1 MLSFI
6 VTPAMVGVMGVA
18 RVAAGLDTA
27 VYSICS
33 GSNATTDVRT
43 LRVLPLPFGVLAF

>member
-18 RVAAGLDTA
+18 RVAAGLGTA
-27 VYSICS
+27 VNSICS
-33 GSNATTDVRT
+33 DSNATTDIGT
-43 LRVLPLPFGVLAF
+43 LRALPLPFCVLAF